1 MSTVCVV
8 GAGAAGLITAK
19 TLIDDGFFV
28 TVLTR
33 DRSPGGI
40 WSEERVY
47 PGLSLNKY
55 VAQRNYPYH
64 SLALRCL
71 LQCLLRRDLLAIA
84 LYVVLRGGFSQSLFI
99 PASMGNFGS
108 LPFPCLPR

>member
-33 DRSPGGI
+33 DWSPGGI

-84 LYVVLRGGFSQSLFI
+84 LYVVL
-99 PASMGNFGS
+99 
-108 LPFPCLPR
+108 